1 MMRTV
6 LSQWQIGKYTAL
18 ELNEDIPLKKYSK
31 YRIEGKEYEPVPVY
45 DLPKHIAIEGEG
57 EFVGNTVEF
66 V

>member
-1 MMRTV
+1 M
-6 LSQWQIGKYTAL
+6 
-18 ELNEDIPLKKYSK
+18 KKYSK

-45 DLPKHIAIEGEG
+45 DLPKHIAIEGKG

>member
-45 DLPKHIAIEGEG
+45 
-57 EFVGNTVEF
+57 
-66 V
+66 

>member
-31 YRIEGKEYEPVPVY
+31 YRIEGKEYEPVPV
-45 DLPKHIAIEGEG
+45 LIFQSILQLKEK
-57 EFVGNTVEF
+57 GNLLEIQ
-66 V
+66 

>member
-31 YRIEGKEYEPVPVY
+31 YRIEGKEYEPVP
-45 DLPKHIAIEGEG
+45 LFMIFQSILQLKEK
-57 EFVGNTVEF
+57 GNLLEIQ
-66 V
+66 